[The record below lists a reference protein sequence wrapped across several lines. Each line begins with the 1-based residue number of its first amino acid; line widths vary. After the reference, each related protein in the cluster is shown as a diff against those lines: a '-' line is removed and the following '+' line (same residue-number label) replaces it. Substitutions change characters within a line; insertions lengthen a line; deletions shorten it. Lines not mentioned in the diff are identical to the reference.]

1 MKLYIASTSEYSGK
15 TLIALA
21 LGKIWGE
28 AGVKVGYVKI
38 LGKIPVTDG
47 GRVVDEDASFIAR
60 ELSLEGPPESF
71 CPVVITPDLVIS
83 AYRGEDLKLRGKIA
97 ATVRDAEARA
107 EVLLIGGT
115 ANARDGYFF
124 GLSPLDLIASFD
136 CRVVLVDKFEGE
148 KSMDQVLWAAHV
160 LGPRLLGVVFNRVAP
175 AQESFVRGTVAAFLE
190 ARGIRVLGAVPL
202 DPLLDSVSVG
212 SLIQSLSA
220 SVLVEG
226 PSAGKMIERFCV
238 GTMDVEHAL
247 RIFRGIPRKAVI
259 TGGFRTDIQLAALEA
274 DTVCLVLTGGVA
286 PHDIILAKAREK
298 GVAVL
303 NVSEDTFST
312 VERFERLL
320 GRLRIR
326 EPEKVV
332 RGVEAVRASV
342 DTDGLLALCRKK

>member
-1 MKLYIASTSEYSGK
+1 MKLYIASTSEYAGK
-15 TLIALA
+15 TLVALA

-28 AGVKVGYVKI
+28 AGVKVGYLKI
-38 LGKIPVTDG
+38 LGKIPVMEG
-47 GRVVDEDASFIAR
+47 GRLVDEDASFIAHQ
-60 ELSLEGPPESF
+60 LSLEGPPEAF
-71 CPVVITPDLVIS
+71 CPAVITPDLVMA
-83 AYRGEDLKLRGKIA
+83 AYRGEELHLRGKITA
-97 ATVRDAEARA
+97 AVRDAETRS

-124 GLSPLDLIASFD
+124 GLSPLELIANFD

-148 KSMDQVLWAAHV
+148 KSMDQVLWAAQA
-160 LGPRLLGVVFNRVAP
+160 LGSRLLGVVFNRVAP
-175 AQESFVRGTVAAFLE
+175 AQDAFVRGTVAAFLE

-202 DPLLDSVSVG
+202 DPFLDSVSVG
-212 SLIQSLSA
+212 SLVASLNA
-220 SVLVEG
+220 TVLQEG
-226 PSAGKMIERFCV
+226 TSPGTMIERFCV

-247 RIFRGIPRKAVI
+247 RIFRGIPRKAVV
-259 TGGFRTDIQLAALEA
+259 TGGFRTDIQLAALET
-274 DTVCLVLTGGVA
+274 DTVALVLTGGVA

-303 NVSEDTFST
+303 TVSEDTFST
-312 VERFERLL
+312 VERFERIL

-342 DTDGLLALCRKK
+342 DTDGLLALCRKP

>member
-28 AGVKVGYVKI
+28 AGVKVGFVKI

-47 GRVVDEDASFIAR
+47 GRVVDDDASFIAR

-71 CPVVITPDLVIS
+71 CPVVITPDLVMA
-83 AYRGEDLKLRGKIA
+83 AYRGEELKLRGKITA
-97 ATVRDAEARA
+97 AVRDAEARS

-124 GLSPLDLIASFD
+124 GLSPLELIANFD

-160 LGPRLLGVVFNRVAP
+160 LGPRLLGVVFNRVAS
-175 AQESFVRGTVAAFLE
+175 AQETFVRGTVTAFLE
-190 ARGIRVLGAVPL
+190 GRGIRVLGAVPL
-202 DPLLDSVSVG
+202 DPLLDSVSVV
-212 SLIQSLSA
+212 SLIRSLSA
-220 SVLVEG
+220 SVLLEG
-226 PSAGKMIERFCV
+226 PSHGTMIERFCV

-259 TGGFRTDIQLAALEA
+259 TGGFRTDIQLAALET

-303 NVSEDTFST
+303 KVSEDTFST

-342 DTDGLLALCRKK
+342 DTDGLLALCRKR

>member
-21 LGKIWGE
+21 LGKIWGD
-28 AGVKVGYVKI
+28 AGVKVGYLKI
-38 LGKIPVTDG
+38 LGKIPVSEN
-47 GRVVDEDASFIAR
+47 GRMADEDATFIAR
-60 ELSLEGPPESF
+60 ELSLQGPPEAF
-71 CPVVITPDLVIS
+71 CPVVITPDLVMA
-83 AYRGEDLKLRGKIA
+83 AYRNEELNLRERIA
-97 ATVRDAEARA
+97 AAVRDAEARS
-107 EVLLIGGT
+107 EILLIGGT

-124 GLSPLDLIASFD
+124 GLSPVELIRDFD

-175 AQESFVRGTVAAFLE
+175 EQESFVRGTVTAFLE
-190 ARGIRVLGAVPL
+190 SRGIRVLGGVPV

-212 SLIQSLSA
+212 SLITTLHA
-220 SVLVEG
+220 AVLVEG
-226 PSAGKMIERFCV
+226 ASL

-259 TGGFRTDIQLAALEA
+259 TGGGRMDIQLAALET
-274 DTVCLVLTGGVA
+274 DTVCLVLTGGIS
-286 PHDIILAKAREK
+286 PHEIILARAREK

-303 NVSEDTFST
+303 NVREDTFST
-312 VERFERLL
+312 VERFERIL

-326 EPEKVV
+326 EPEKVA
-332 RGVEAVRASV
+332 RGVETVRASV
-342 DTDGLLALCRKK
+342 DTDGLLALCRKP